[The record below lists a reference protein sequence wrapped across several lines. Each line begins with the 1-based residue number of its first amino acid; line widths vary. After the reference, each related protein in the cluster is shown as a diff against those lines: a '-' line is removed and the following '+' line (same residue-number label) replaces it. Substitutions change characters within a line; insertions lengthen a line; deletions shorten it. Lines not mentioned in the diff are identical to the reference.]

1 VKRIGSLLIVVALIA
16 GMVGCG
22 GDGAVD
28 GDAVDDGAGQSYALT
43 INSTAGGVVVV
54 DNVTVP
60 GTAVFTYGAPTVV
73 SLNATPDN
81 GYQFVDW
88 IGDVSILDNVY
99 ASQAVITVDGDYW
112 LTAKYEEQVPPP
124 VEYILTVFS
133 TAGGSVTTPG
143 EGTHIYDEETMVN
156 LVARPASGYE
166 FVKWTGNVDTIANVN
181 AASTTI
187 TVNGRCYIC
196 ANFREVSGCG

>member
-1 VKRIGSLLIVVALIA
+1 MKRIGSLLIVVALIA
-16 GMVGCG
+16 GMAGCG
-22 GDGAVD
+22 DSGYGGDSEDV
-28 GDAVDDGAGQSYALT
+28 GQSYGLT
-43 INSTAGGVVVV
+43 INSTAGGAVVV
-54 DNVTVP
+54 DNVTIP
-60 GTAVFTYGAPTVV
+60 GKAVFTYDAPTVV
-73 SLNATPDN
+73 SLNATPDS
-81 GYQFVDW
+81 GYQFVEW
-88 IGDVSILDNVY
+88 NGDVGTVDNAY
-99 ASQAVITVDGDYW
+99 ASQTLITVDGDYW